1 MLRQINSRI
10 DRYARGYERLVLA
23 DRGDEP
29 EAHER
34 WGKLIGLCMAK
45 SILIDDDH
53 TYMDFASE
61 ALARARGDI
70 KLTSMGTS

>member
-1 MLRQINSRI
+1 MLSKIDSRI
-10 DRYARGYERLVLA
+10 DRYARGYERLA
-23 DRGDEP
+23 MNGQADEP
-29 EAHER
+29 QAHER

-45 SILIDDDH
+45 SIIFDDDR